1 MAQSFV
7 RCDRHGNVVGN
18 LLGVMSAVRD
28 QSADSTS
35 NAGYATSDKLTITLT
50 GELDEGDRILWQD
63 PKGKWW
69 EWACK
74 VPDAKRGDSIAVSTD
89 VCVSSWEF
97 DLAGK
102 WVEEIKVAT
111 SGNGTTNVKTP
122 AEVLALVL
130 DGSAWSVGTV
140 DGSEPVEFYGSDTSD
155 YTSYYKTDALTCV
168 HRLCKYFG
176 LEAYPTVEVSG
187 NSVTSRKVNLVKRR
201 GSKDPVW
208 RFSYSRDL
216 QGVRRTFSG
225 TPVYTKLHVFGK
237 GDPIMNELNVFTGA
251 YDKKITFADIN
262 GGKDYLE
269 DDSLLANFGTLGPN
283 GTTVHTEGRV
293 DFDQCEDTALLL
305 KWGREY
311 FERQK
316 TPEVSYELDV
326 TATNKAGMGYG
337 GCDIGDAVQV
347 VDTSFPE
354 DLRLSARVIELE
366 EDLLGG
372 AQTMKVTL
380 GSAIRSITNT
390 AASTAGD
397 VADIQANI
405 PAWNQSGGLFSDY
418 LDKLRKQMNE
428 EFIKNGNYHVSSF
441 DYGDIWSSVEVDP
454 DTGQPLAGT
463 TGDKWAINIGS
474 AGFRI
479 ANSLNSDGTW
489 NWSTFGTGKGFVA
502 DYITSGTIDA
512 AVVTIANLLK
522 IGNDSTAHVEVR
534 SDGAHIIDASGT
546 ERALFGETGRVGQTS
561 GIHTVQ
567 DGDGFYV
574 MNGDKVQS
582 SFKRLEVNLGVNT
595 ASAKINL
602 CGDNGRIEYEKDVGL
617 SISTGERSSLTR
629 YCALYISQ
637 KYGVGAR
644 PRATADASALHGLA
658 LGPMQFDAKP
668 WQIALNMGSRVL
680 SGDGGTSAVLFYS
693 SEIAWNIGRM
703 WDSSKCY
710 VGAMNGDGSTSDAH
724 VEGCTYLGG
733 DIYAVFDRAVS
744 GSIRVN
750 WFSAV
755 LI

>member
-372 AQTMKVTL
+372 AQTLKVTL
-380 GSAIRSITNT
+380 GSVIRSITNT
-390 AASTAGD
+390 AASTASS
-397 VADIQANI
+397 VADIQANM

-418 LDKLRKQMNE
+418 LEKLRKQMNE
-428 EFIKNGNYHVSSF
+428 EFLRNGTYHTTSF
-441 DYGDIWSSVEVDP
+441 TLGDIWSSVEVDT
-454 DTGQPLAGT
+454 DTGQPKNPDAS
-463 TGDKWAINIGS
+463 GDKWAINISS

-479 ANSLNSDGTW
+479 ASSLNSDGTW
-489 NWSTFGTGKGFVA
+489 KWTTIGNGKGIVA
-502 DYITSGTIDA
+502 DAITSGILNA
-512 AVVTIANLLK
+512 
-522 IGNDSTAHVEVR
+522 
-534 SDGAHIIDASGT
+534 
-546 ERALFGETGRVGQTS
+546 
-561 GIHTVQ
+561 
-567 DGDGFYV
+567 
-574 MNGDKVQS
+574 
-582 SFKRLEVNLGVNT
+582 
-595 ASAKINL
+595 
-602 CGDNGRIEYEKDVGL
+602 GRIED
-617 SISTGERSSLTR
+617 STGENYWDLESGNLT
-629 YCALYISQ
+629 
-637 KYGVGAR
+637 
-644 PRATADASALHGLA
+644 
-658 LGPMQFDAKP
+658 
-668 WQIALNMGSRVL
+668 L
-680 SGDGGTSAVLFYS
+680 SGDLTAQNVSDGEGQGKVLFSKQAAAITYGSGLSFDENVSDQMSMATVEYGTGPYIGGDTVSIEAKNLMIGADIKNGAWKNGKGKVFFKGLTGFVGPTFNYHGYLGSYRWLFINGLCVGAVRVSTVNGDAGLTFHNLNDAYIVEKGGTYAKLDVNETELNDLITETGTYQ
-693 SEIAWNIGRM
+693 
-703 WDSSKCY
+703 
-710 VGAMNGDGSTSDAH
+710 ST
-724 VEGCTYLGG
+724 EL
-733 DIYAVFDRAVS
+733 
-744 GSIRVN
+744 
-750 WFSAV
+750 
-755 LI
+755 

>member
-35 NAGYATSDKLTITLT
+35 NAGYATADKLTVTLT

-89 VCVSSWEF
+89 ICVSSWEF

-130 DGSAWSVGTV
+130 NGSAWSVGTV
-140 DGSEPVEFYGSDTSD
+140 DDSEPVEFYGSDTGD
-155 YTSYYKTDALTCV
+155 YTSYYKVDALTCV

-176 LEAYPTVEVSG
+176 LEAYPTVEVGG
-187 NSVTSRKVNLVKRR
+187 NSVTARKVNLVKRR
-201 GSKDPVW
+201 GSADPVW

-262 GGKDYLE
+262 DGKDYLE

-293 DFDQCEDTALLL
+293 DFDQCEDAALLL

-311 FERQK
+311 FKKQK

-489 NWSTFGTGKGFVA
+489 KWSTFGTGRGFVA
-502 DYITSGTIDA
+502 DYITSGTLDA
-512 AVVTIANLLK
+512 SIVNIANLLT
-522 IGNDSTAHVEVR
+522 IG
-534 SDGAHIIDASGT
+534 SDGV
-546 ERALFGETGRVGQTS
+546 GRVVIDSAGMHVYDSAGSLVAEYGTLKVKLGANSSASSVEMCGGRLTVSYDSSQGSTIS
-561 GIHTVQ
+561 SAYGAVEIQSVGGITHLMC
-567 DGDGFYV
+567 GS
-574 MNGDKVQS
+574 NGIY
-582 SFKRLEVNLGVNT
+582 
-595 ASAKINL
+595 AK
-602 CGDNGRIEYEKDVGL
+602 
-617 SISTGERSSLTR
+617 
-629 YCALYISQ
+629 A
-637 KYGVGAR
+637 YGVE
-644 PRATADASALHGLA
+644 TML
-658 LGPMQFDAKP
+658 KP
-668 WQIALNMGSRVL
+668 VHHLYNPNA
-680 SGDGGTSAVLFYS
+680 GTHHFT
-693 SEIAWNIGRM
+693 
-703 WDSSKCY
+703 
-710 VGAMNGDGSTSDAH
+710 TSDTEKNNLVSA
-724 VEGCTYLGG
+724 GWQYQG
-733 DIYAVFDRAVS
+733 DSFYA
-744 GSIRVN
+744 
-750 WFSAV
+750 FSN
-755 LI
+755 